1 MSELPNGWTH
11 TKLGTIC
18 SKPQYG
24 WTSRASREGRIKY
37 LRTTD
42 ISSGEINWDN
52 VPFCEIEPDDI
63 EKFRIHEDDVFV
75 SRAGSVGVSFRIKE
89 VPYEA
94 VFASYLIRFTSLEA
108 VLPQYIECFLK
119 SQDYWRSISEL
130 SAGIAV
136 PNINASK
143 LAELEIPLP
152 PLNEQRRIVAKLRK
166 LLSLVSAAQ
175 ARLATIPDVLKR
187 FRQSVLSAGCAG
199 HLTAN
204 WREQN
209 LAVLPAATLIKDNGF
224 KLVVSGNDLQ
234 TLPTNW
240 EWAPLGN
247 YCKCSR
253 GRFSVRPRNDP
264 SYFGGEYP
272 FIQIGDLPPNGGR
285 ITSHRQTLNEKG
297 LAVSKKFPKGTVVI
311 AIVGATIG
319 NTGILSYDMCFT
331 DSMVGIE
338 SGSIV
343 GNAYVELF
351 LRSRKDDIRQSSYAG
366 GGQPNIKLE
375 TLNPYPLALPP
386 FAEQQEIVRRV
397 EALFQTAD
405 ALEARYLTA
414 KGHIDKLMQSI
425 LAKAFRGELVPQD
438 PNDEPAS
445 ILLKRIRAAR
455 ARDEDPQENP
465 KRAAS
470 IRTKRTKVIMLKRQ
484 EIQHTHLSDIL
495 KSHGPLQPEALWSE
509 SQLDIDDFYDQL
521 KLEETRGLLKETS
534 KDASKSQRLLEA
546 A

>member
-11 TKLGTIC
+11 TRLGTVC

-152 PLNEQRRIVAKLRK
+152 PLNEQRCIVAKLEK
-166 LLSLVSAAQ
+166 LLSRVEAAQ
-175 ARLATIPDVLKR
+175 ARLSTIPRILKR
-187 FRQSVLSAGCAG
+187 FRESVLAAACCGN
-199 HLTAN
+199 LTAD
-204 WREQN
+204 W
-209 LAVLPAATLIKDNGF
+209 
-224 KLVVSGNDLQ
+224 
-234 TLPTNW
+234 
-240 EWAPLGN
+240 
-247 YCKCSR
+247 
-253 GRFSVRPRNDP
+253 
-264 SYFGGEYP
+264 
-272 FIQIGDLPPNGGR
+272 
-285 ITSHRQTLNEKG
+285 RQTG
-297 LAVSKKFPKGTVVI
+297 RVSDYYEPT
-311 AIVGATIG
+311 TIG
-319 NTGILSYDMCFT
+319 EVADYVGGFAYRSTTFT
-331 DSMVGIE
+331 E
-338 SGSIV
+338 SGSNQVVRIGNVRPFSLKLEASPVFIPDEIAKTTERFRLAPDDIV
-343 GNAYVELF
+343 VSMTGTKYKKDYGYAAIVTGTEKKLF
-351 LRSRKDDIRQSSYAG
+351 LNQRVSRLRCNEKVLSPFLLYWLQTHTFKDFFFEGETGNVNQGNVGADGIRKA
-366 GGQPNIKLE
+366 PIE
-375 TLNPYPLALPP
+375 LPSLP
-386 FAEQQEIVRRV
+386 EQHEIVRRV
-397 EALFQTAD
+397 QALFKTAD
-405 ALEARYLTA
+405 ALEARYRTA
-414 KGHIDKLMQSI
+414 KAHVDKLTQSI
-425 LAKAFRGELVPQD
+425 LARAFRGKLVPQD

-445 ILLKRIRAAR
+445 ILLERIRAAR
-455 ARDEDPQENP
+455 TLRHDSPKKLKRKASITP
-465 KRAAS
+465 KR
-470 IRTKRTKVIMLKRQ
+470 TEVTMLKPE
-484 EIQHTHLSDIL
+484 EIQHSHLSDIL
-495 KSHGPLQPEALWSE
+495 KDHGPLSPEALWNE
-509 SQLDIDDFYDQL
+509 SQLEIDDFYEQL
-521 KLEETRGLLKETS
+521 KLEETRGFLKETS
-534 KDASKSQRLLEA
+534 NDASRASRLLEA